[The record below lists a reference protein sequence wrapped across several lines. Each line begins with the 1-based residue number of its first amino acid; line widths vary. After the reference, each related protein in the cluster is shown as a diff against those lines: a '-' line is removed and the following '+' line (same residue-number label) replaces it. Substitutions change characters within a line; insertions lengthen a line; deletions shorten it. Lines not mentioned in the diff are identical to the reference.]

1 MIKSRRMR
9 WAGYVLHMGH
19 MRKAYTILIG
29 KPEGER
35 PHVSPR
41 LRWGDNIKIYVRE
54 IGLDLVDWI
63 FWLKIK
69 TCCGVL

>member
-1 MIKSRRMR
+1 MRMR
-9 WAGYVLHMGH
+9 WAGYVVHMGY
-19 MRKAYTILIG
+19 MRKAYKILIG
-29 KPEGER
+29 KPEVER
-35 PHVSPR
+35 LHVSPR

-54 IGLDLVDWI
+54 IGFYLVDWI